1 MQLNKNVNIEN
12 LNETANLNIFF
23 AKLESKINIFE
34 DLLNKTNE
42 YYAMFDSLTLGNKI
56 LIRLKKLFTFIL
68 TLIVIGF
75 LYYFFI
81 YVI

>member
-23 AKLESKINIFE
+23 AKLEPKINIFE